1 MTTQAVVTDKNNT
14 VVVES
19 KQQVVVL
26 SGPIG
31 PQNVIGGIADLSDI
45 DISNLQNGGI
55 LIYNTTTQKW
65 TAGNL
70 LNQQV
75 IESGQ
80 Y

>member
-31 PQNVIGGIADLSDI
+31 PQKVIGGIADLSDI